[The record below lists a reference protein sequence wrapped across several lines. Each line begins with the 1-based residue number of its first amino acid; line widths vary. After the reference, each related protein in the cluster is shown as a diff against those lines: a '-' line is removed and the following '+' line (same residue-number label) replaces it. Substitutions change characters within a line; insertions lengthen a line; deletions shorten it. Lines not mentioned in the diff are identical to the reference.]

1 MLYIYNIKVLD
12 EGHTSVVRLPNKI
25 VLSAGC
31 YGFRISFYV
40 FFFLNLL
47 TKEIIRSAQCYNN
60 NNMAWCDKYAST
72 TLKCICIIYAGTMH
86 TNAREWSH
94 SVRVI
99 YKLKS

>member
-40 FFFLNLL
+40 FYFLYILFKFTNKRNY
-47 TKEIIRSAQCYNN
+47 T
-60 NNMAWCDKYAST
+60 
-72 TLKCICIIYAGTMH
+72 ICTM
-86 TNAREWSH
+86 
-94 SVRVI
+94 
-99 YKLKS
+99 L